1 MEPLSLLVV
10 AVSALAASVVKP
22 LIKGLFTRM
31 GGGATTRTLE
41 ITTAAGKK
49 VTIDASQLT
58 QEKVAEI
65 TDSHSTV
72 HAF

>member
-10 AVSALAASVVKP
+10 TLSALAASVVKP
-22 LIKGLFTRM
+22 LIKGLFTRI
-31 GGGATTRTLE
+31 GGATTHTLE

-58 QEKVAEI
+58 SEKVAEI